1 MTTLESRPE
10 IRTVVG
16 RPAHDTPLLRRLR
29 AEWAPVLDHV
39 RAGALQRELDGELPV
54 DAVRRLKRAGF
65 GAVRV
70 PTELGGRGATLAELT
85 QLWIELAAVDANLPQ
100 AFRGHFALAEDRLWQ
115 HARGHDQRVWFDRFA
130 VGEMVGNAWAE
141 VGSTTIDTQRT
152 TLRRLEG
159 GDHRLDGTK
168 YYTTGSIFAEWAD
181 VYVRIVNP
189 DRPDEADDDFAV
201 ALVDTRGPGVT
212 VVDDWDGFGQK
223 GTGSGTTTFDNVRV
237 PADHVLPFGDRFPYQ
252 TGLYQL
258 NLLATLT
265 GIARAA
271 LDDVVDRVRSRTRNY
286 SHANAPRV
294 RDDVQVLARVGDI
307 GAAVYAAEAATIRV
321 ASSLQVVA
329 DLATAPPEQVAA
341 AVEVS
346 EVESSAAQV
355 IVSDLVLRATSD
367 LFDALGA
374 SATAR
379 TEGLDRHWRNART
392 VASHNPRILKSR
404 VVGAHLV
411 NGTPPPY
418 AWSIGGTRRTQDWP
432 RVDR

>member
-1 MTTLESRPE
+1 MTTVESRPE
-10 IRTVVG
+10 SRAAVG

-29 AEWAPVLDHV
+29 AEWAPVLDDI

-54 DAVRRLKRAGF
+54 DAVRRLKQAGF

-70 PTELGGRGATLAELT
+70 PAELGGRGATLMEPS

-100 AFRGHFALAEDRLWQ
+100 AFRGHFVLRRGRLWH

-181 VYVRIVNP
+181 VSVRVVNP
-189 DRPDEADDDFAV
+189 DRPDEADDDFAI

-212 VVDDWDGFGQK
+212 VVDDWDGSARRAPAAGRPRSTTSACPPTTCCRSA
-223 GTGSGTTTFDNVRV
+223 TGSPSRPGSTK
-237 PADHVLPFGDRFPYQ
+237 
-252 TGLYQL
+252 L

-286 SHANAPRV
+286 SPPTPR
-294 RDDVQVLARVGDI
+294 AC
-307 GAAVYAAEAATIRV
+307 ATTPR
-321 ASSLQVVA
+321 SSL
-329 DLATAPPEQVAA
+329 
-341 AVEVS
+341 
-346 EVESSAAQV
+346 
-355 IVSDLVLRATSD
+355 
-367 LFDALGA
+367 A
-374 SATAR
+374 SATSEPPCTPRRPRRSGWPPASRSSPTSRPR
-379 TEGLDRHWRNART
+379 TPTRWRWR
-392 VASHNPRILKSR
+392 SR
-404 VVGAHLV
+404 
-411 NGTPPPY
+411 
-418 AWSIGGTRRTQDWP
+418 
-432 RVDR
+432 